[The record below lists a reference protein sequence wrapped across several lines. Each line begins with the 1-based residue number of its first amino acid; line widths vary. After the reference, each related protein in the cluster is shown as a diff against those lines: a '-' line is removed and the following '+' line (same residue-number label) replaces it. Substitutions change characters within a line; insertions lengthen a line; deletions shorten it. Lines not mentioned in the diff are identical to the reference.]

1 MFLAKGGISQYDS
14 PRILPGQQALDY
26 KKECVIPFGT
36 YVQAHTNPKQTN
48 SNAWFLDA
56 IYLRPAQSIQE
67 GDEVMDL
74 ASGQVI
80 THGHVTEIPIS
91 NAIIA
96 AVEEMGYK
104 QGFKRVS
111 NLQIVLASLS

>member
-1 MFLAKGGISQYDS
+1 
-14 PRILPGQQALDY
+14 
-26 KKECVIPFGT
+26 
-36 YVQAHTNPKQTN
+36 
-48 SNAWFLDA
+48 
-56 IYLRPAQSIQE
+56 
-67 GDEVMDL
+67 MDL